1 MNAVDLGDTN
11 SRNHLSGSAGSVSG
25 GVGVVLLK
33 GLSVL
38 LNVLHTV
45 SLPSSIA
52 SIAGCVAINH
62 LLLSKGEELS
72 LLDGVVSFNG
82 SGG

>member
-1 MNAVDLGDTN
+1 M
-11 SRNHLSGSAGSVSG
+11 GSAGSVSG
-25 GVGVVLLK
+25 GVGIVGFE

-38 LNVLHTV
+38 LNVLHGI
-45 SLPSSIA
+45 SLPSTVT
-52 SIAGCVAINH
+52 SIAGGVAIDE
-62 LLLSKGEELS
+62 LLLGEGEELS